1 MATGCGFF
9 VSFLGISLRWAIERK
24 RKGLPPSLPPFPIR
38 GLSREEGGGGGR
50 RNLSFLS
57 FPCLLVASASIARQ
71 CLLLLLSLPPSVSR
85 IYPYP
90 FPRQSHADPRPPPP
104 PPGKRFD
111 DGTLCSSFPFPLPFL
126 SAEIRKE
133 TVHSVLAFL
142 FSIHE
147 KQIAS
152 LGLFSRMLFCWVDL
166 NE

>member
-1 MATGCGFF
+1 MASLSLSLGFH
-9 VSFLGISLRWAIERK
+9 SDGRSEK
-24 RKGLPPSLPPFPIR
+24 EKGASSLPPSLPFLLGVYHER
-38 GLSREEGGGGGR
+38 KEEEGGGAIS
-50 RNLSFLS
+50 LSN
-57 FPCLLVASASIARQ
+57 LLVASASIARQ

-104 PPGKRFD
+104 PPGKRFA

-126 SAEIRKE
+126 SAEIRKGL
-133 TVHSVLAFL
+133 VHSSLAFL

-152 LGLFSRMLFCWVDL
+152 LGTFFTDVVLLGGL
-166 NE
+166 E